1 MHQPTQSNPVKLPLP
16 PGSLG
21 LPVVGETLDFFKDG
35 QFGQKRHKK
44 YGSVFKTSLFGQP
57 TIFLKGAEANQ
68 FILTH
73 ENQYFQVQWPP
84 SLKALLGYSLSL
96 QIGAMHQ
103 SRRRIL
109 AQAFM
114 PRALSSY
121 IDGLQ
126 QITDAYTKRWAD
138 QKTLIWYP
146 ELRRYTLDVACKL
159 LVGLDDGANTPLGEH
174 FETWSGGLFSIPLN
188 LPWTRFGRAKR
199 CRERLLKEI
208 ESIILARQA
217 QMQQAQAE
225 HGDRP
230 HAQED
235 ALSLLLRAEDE
246 DGARLTVDELKDQI
260 LLLLFAGHETLTSGL
275 ATFCLQVAQHP
286 EILERLRAEQQR
298 QPQAITLETL
308 KEMTYLE
315 QVLKEVLRLT
325 PPVGGVFRKVL
336 QDCTYEGYQLPQNWS
351 VLCQIGSTHSS
362 ADHYPDPDVF
372 DPERFSPE
380 RQEKQ
385 AKYSYIPF
393 GGGVREC
400 LGKEFARLEMKVFAS
415 HLLRHYQWDLLP
427 NQDLTLLTIPTP
439 IPRDGLKVSFEVW
452 PDTRPNIPPK
462 TSALES

>member
-1 MHQPTQSNPVKLPLP
+1 MYKPTQTETTELSLP

-21 LPVVGETLDFFKDG
+21 LPAIGETLDFFKDG
-35 QFGQKRHKK
+35 QFGNKRHKK
-44 YGSVFKTSLFGQP
+44 YGPVFKTSLFGKP

-73 ENQYFQVQWPP
+73 ENQYFEVQWPP

-103 SRRRIL
+103 SRRKIL

-126 QITDAYTKRWAD
+126 HITEAYTKHWAE
-138 QKTLIWYP
+138 QKTLTWYP

-159 LVGLDDGANTPLGEH
+159 LIGVDDGANTPLGDY

-188 LPWTRFGRAKR
+188 LPWTTFGRAKR
-199 CRERLLKEI
+199 CRKLLLKEI
-208 ESIILARQA
+208 ESIIRSRQ
-217 QMQQAQAE
+217 QMQQAQALQA
-225 HGDRP
+225 HLP
-230 HAQED
+230 QAQDD
-235 ALSLLLRAEDE
+235 ALGLLLQAEDE
-246 DGARLTVDELKDQI
+246 NGARLTVDELKDQI

-275 ATFCLQVAQHP
+275 ATFCQQVAQHP
-286 EILERLRAEQQR
+286 EILERLRTEQQR
-298 QPQAITLETL
+298 SPQAITLETL

-336 QDCTYEGYQLPQNWS
+336 QDCTYGGYRLPQNWS

-362 ADHYPDPDVF
+362 PDHYPDPDVF
-372 DPERFSPE
+372 DPDRFSPE

-400 LGKEFARLEMKVFAS
+400 LGKEFARLEMKLFAS

-439 IPRDGLKVSFEVW
+439 IPRDGLKVSFNRNV
-452 PDTRPNIPPK
+452 
-462 TSALES
+462 S

>member
-1 MHQPTQSNPVKLPLP
+1 MNQSSQPKTAKLSLL

-21 LPVVGETLDFFKDG
+21 LPVVGETLDFLRDG
-35 QFGQKRHKK
+35 QFGNKRHKK
-44 YGSVFKTSLFGQP
+44 YGPVFKTSIFGQP

-84 SLKALLGYSLSL
+84 SLKALLGYSLSI
-96 QIGAMHQ
+96 QIGTMHQ
-103 SRRRIL
+103 SRRKIL

-126 QITDAYTKRWAD
+126 QITEVYAKRWAE
-138 QKTLIWYP
+138 QKTLTWYP

-159 LVGLDDGANTPLGEH
+159 LVGVDDGANTALGEY

-199 CRERLLKEI
+199 CRKLLLKEI
-208 ESIILARQA
+208 EGIIRSRQE
-217 QMQQAQAE
+217 QIQQAQIQSAQTQSAAN
-225 HGDRP
+225 P
-230 HAQED
+230 TQAQED
-235 ALSLLLRAEDE
+235 ALSLLLQAEDE

-260 LLLLFAGHETLTSGL
+260 LLLLFAGHETLISGL

-286 EILERLRAEQQR
+286 EVLVRLRAEQEG
-298 QPQAITLETL
+298 QPSALTLETL

-336 QDCTYEGYQLPQNWS
+336 QDCTYGGYELPQNWS

-362 ADHYPDPDVF
+362 PEHYPDPDVF

-393 GGGVREC
+393 GGGMREC
-400 LGKEFARLEMKVFAS
+400 LGKEFARLEMKLFAS

-427 NQDLTLLTIPTP
+427 NQDLTLLAIPTP
-439 IPRDGLKVSFEVW
+439 IPRDGLKVRFEEYS
-452 PDTRPNIPPK
+452 N
-462 TSALES
+462 E